1 MQPLLACECGHC
13 WTVSNLFPLDFF
25 LFLLSYCIYPS
36 MCECVNVFV
45 LWVAGKKSSSQERER
60 ERASVTSSVH
70 QSQLSRSSKSRFYC
84 GQSKHMNA
92 RKWRICLT
100 IYYHYERALLC
111 QQWPQQ
117 LQLRLAS
124 FPSSFFPLLSRVY
137 IKIAH
142 SLFPASTRS
151 LQRPFG

>member
-13 WTVSNLFPLDFF
+13 WTAFKFVSIRLFSFSFIVLY
-25 LFLLSYCIYPS
+25 LSVYVW
-36 MCECVNVFV
+36 MCECVCFV
-45 LWVAGKKSSSQERER
+45 GGRKKEQFTRARER
-60 ERASVTSSVH
+60 VSVTSSVH

-142 SLFPASTRS
+142 SLSPASTRS